1 MPLTLFA
8 PSPWKNDYFTIGH
21 DLIVLLLRVCMTLL
35 ADSDSD
41 LCRLS
46 RNTLAI
52 AGRSTWSANKT
63 GLVLRWGIGNE
74 TRFSPNMLIRPY
86 MFLRERIEFFPIVRR
101 CSIKYWIAQ
110 PPILSCIGAA
120 AHICMI
126 ENNLE
131 SFRKFS
137 PINRILFYDWEN
149 PRRVEALFIGPMLPH
164 V

>member
-8 PSPWKNDYFTIGH
+8 PSPWTNDYFTIGH

-63 GLVLRWGIGNE
+63 GLVLRWGSGNE

-110 PPILSCIGAA
+110 PPIWSCIGAA

-126 ENNLE
+126 GKIRDGSKRSLLAQCCHTCNSIASNGLSNAS
-131 SFRKFS
+131 SF
-137 PINRILFYDWEN
+137 P
-149 PRRVEALFIGPMLPH
+149 
-164 V
+164 